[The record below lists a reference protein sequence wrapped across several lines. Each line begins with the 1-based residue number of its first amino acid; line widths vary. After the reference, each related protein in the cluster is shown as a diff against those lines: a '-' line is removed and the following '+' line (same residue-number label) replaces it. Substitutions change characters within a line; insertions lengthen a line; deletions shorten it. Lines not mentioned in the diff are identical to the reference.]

1 MFPFRTFLRAG
12 VFARVLPAVLLGPGI
27 AAAQA
32 QLDRVIVTGTRE
44 PQPLSQSAADV
55 VVIDAATI
63 RDSAAD
69 SVEDLLRIEAGIQ
82 LARNGGPGQTSGYF
96 VRGAS
101 TNGTVVLIDGVIV
114 GSASLG
120 QASFDALTLDQID
133 HIEVLRGPASS
144 LYGANAVG
152 GVIQIFTRRGD
163 GPPRPTAH
171 LAGGSYRSYLGSAGI
186 SGSQGGFDYAAM
198 IGREASG
205 GVSAV
210 RPNDRFGNS
219 NPDDDGYGRNF
230 GNLKL
235 GYTPAAGH
243 RIGVNVVAS
252 ELDARYDGA
261 DVNPPDYL
269 PDASPDFRNHLRST
283 IVAIDYSGVISP
295 VWTTTLQGAQNFDDA
310 KGGGAT
316 LSEFKTRREQVLWQN
331 ALRWSADH
339 QLMLA
344 YEYLREQVSGNVFSD
359 EPRRNNNG
367 FVAGYAGRF
376 GAAGLQA
383 SVRFDDNSAYGNNTT
398 GSLGATWQAT
408 SQFKLR
414 ALAGTTFRAPT
425 FNDLYYPGYG
435 VSTIKPEQ
443 GRSIEA
449 GALWQSGSANASA
462 TVYRNDVDDLIGY
475 DPDPN
480 GTNCPPGYFGCA
492 GNVARARL
500 QGATF
505 SFGQQ
510 WGGWD
515 VSATVD
521 LLDATDRDTG
531 ERLPRRAAHQ
541 ETLAVNYT
549 YGAWTVGASAIG
561 VGSRPDGGV
570 TLGAYGILNLLA
582 YWRFA
587 PQWRLEARLLNAL
600 DKDVE
605 PMRDYQGYGLQAW
618 IGVRFDDKGF

>member
-12 VFARVLPAVLLGPGI
+12 VFARVLAVALLHPGI

-63 RDSAAD
+63 RDSTAD

-101 TNGTVVLIDGVIV
+101 TNGTVVLIDGVVV

-205 GVSAV
+205 GVSAI
-210 RPNDRFGNS
+210 RPNDRVGNS

-252 ELDARYDGA
+252 VLDARYDGA
-261 DVNPPDYL
+261 EFNPPDYL
-269 PDASPDFRNHLRST
+269 PDPMPDFRNHLRST
-283 IVAIDYSGVISP
+283 IVAIDYNASSP
-295 VWTTTLQGAQNFDDA
+295 VHHDPQGSQNIDDA
-310 KGGGAT
+310 KTSGDPERVQDPARAVAGRT
-316 LSEFKTRREQVLWQN
+316 RPMSKTSNRCSLRVPAREGPG
-331 ALRWSADH
+331 D
-339 QLMLA
+339 
-344 YEYLREQVSGNVFSD
+344 VFSN

-367 FVAGYAGRF
+367 LSRLCGALRRRGPAGGVRSTTTRPTATTRP
-376 GAAGLQA
+376 AALAHRQRRRSSSCA
-383 SVRFDDNSAYGNNTT
+383 RWPHD
-398 GSLGATWQAT
+398 LGA
-408 SQFKLR
+408 
-414 ALAGTTFRAPT
+414 
-425 FNDLYYPGYG
+425 DLQRSLLSGYG
-435 VSTIKPEQ
+435 V
-443 GRSIEA
+443 
-449 GALWQSGSANASA
+449 
-462 TVYRNDVDDLIGY
+462 
-475 DPDPN
+475 
-480 GTNCPPGYFGCA
+480 
-492 GNVARARL
+492 
-500 QGATF
+500 
-505 SFGQQ
+505 
-510 WGGWD
+510 
-515 VSATVD
+515 
-521 LLDATDRDTG
+521 
-531 ERLPRRAAHQ
+531 
-541 ETLAVNYT
+541 
-549 YGAWTVGASAIG
+549 
-561 VGSRPDGGV
+561 
-570 TLGAYGILNLLA
+570 
-582 YWRFA
+582 
-587 PQWRLEARLLNAL
+587 
-600 DKDVE
+600 
-605 PMRDYQGYGLQAW
+605 
-618 IGVRFDDKGF
+618 

>member
-1 MFPFRTFLRAG
+1 MFPLRSFRRAG
-12 VFARVLPAVLLGPGI
+12 RLARAVVLLSPI
-27 AAAQA
+27 AAAAQS

-55 VVIDAATI
+55 VVIDAETI
-63 RDSAAD
+63 RSSTAD
-69 SVEDLLRIEAGIQ
+69 SVEDLLRTEAGIQ

-101 TNGTVVLIDGVIV
+101 TNGTVVLIDGVVV

-152 GVIQIFTRRGD
+152 GVIQIFTRKGD
-163 GPPRPTAH
+163 GPPRATAH
-171 LAGGSYRSYLGSAGI
+171 LAGGSYRSYLGNAGI
-186 SGSQGGFDYAAM
+186 SGSQDGFDYAAL

-205 GVSAV
+205 GVSAI
-210 RPNDRFGNS
+210 RPNDRFGNY

-235 GYTPAAGH
+235 GYSPAAGH
-243 RIGVNVVAS
+243 RIGFNVVAS
-252 ELDARYDGA
+252 KLDAQYDGA
-261 DVNPPDYL
+261 EFAPPNYL
-269 PDASPDFRNHLRST
+269 PDPTPDFRNHLRSS
-283 IVAIDYSGVISP
+283 IVALDYRGVLSP
-295 VWTTTLQGAQNFDDA
+295 VWATVLQGSQNIDDA
-310 KGGGAT
+310 ESGGT
-316 LSEFKTRREQVLWQN
+316 TMSEFKTQREQLLWQN
-331 ALRWSADH
+331 ALQLGQDQ

-344 YEYLREQVSGNVFSD
+344 YEYLREKVDADVFTG

-376 GAAGLQA
+376 GAATLQA
-383 SVRFDDNSAYGNNTT
+383 SVRFDDNSVYGNNTT
-398 GSLGATWQAT
+398 GSIGATWQPAP
-408 SQFKLR
+408 QWKLR

-435 VSTIKPEQ
+435 VSTIQPEE
-443 GRSIEA
+443 GRSFEV
-449 GALWQSGSANASA
+449 GAQWQSGNANASA

-480 GTNCPPGYFGCA
+480 GTNCPPGYYGCA
-492 GNVARARL
+492 GNVSRARL
-500 QGATF
+500 QGA
-505 SFGQQ
+505 SFAFGGQ
-510 WGGWD
+510 WGGFD
-515 VSATVD
+515 ATATVE

-531 ERLPRRAAHQ
+531 QRLPRRAAHQ

-549 YGAWTVGASAIG
+549 HGAWTVGASAIG

-570 TLGAYGILNLLA
+570 TLGGYGILNLLG

-587 PQWRLEARLLNAL
+587 PQWRLEAKVLNAL

-605 PMRDYQGYGLQAW
+605 PVRDYQGLGVQAW
-618 IGVRFDDKGF
+618 IGVRYDAKGF